1 LQLLRETLCLPR
13 SRVKPAYRAN
23 RAAYRAYRA
32 SDRLARIPQLQQYAR
47 NHAKITIHV
56 TLYTRTEYRELPAR
70 GPLVESKY
78 DSLLGAVE
86 LYTEGY
92 MILLHYINSLKL
104 E

>member
-1 LQLLRETLCLPR
+1 MQLLRETLCLPR
-13 SRVKPAYRAN
+13 SRVKP
-23 RAAYRAYRA
+23 AYRA

-78 DSLLGAVE
+78 DSLLGAVQ
-86 LYTEGY
+86 LYSEGY
-92 MILLHYINSLKL
+92 LVLLQDIYSLEL

>member
-1 LQLLRETLCLPR
+1 VSSPR
-13 SRVKPAYRAN
+13 IAP
-23 RAAYRAYRA
+23 
-32 SDRLARIPQLQQYAR
+32 DRLARISQLQQYAR

-78 DSLLGAVE
+78 DSLLGAVQ
-86 LYTEGY
+86 LYSEGY
-92 MILLHYINSLKL
+92 LVLLQDIYSLEL